1 MVAAGRARR
10 SASLPTGG
18 ASPDDDER
26 YLLPAEG
33 GPRGCRQRERCAHQ
47 QVGRGAG
54 APAANTEPWAIGPPA
69 PLFVRAE
76 SAADERRAARP
87 PGTTGPAARP
97 MSGTPRTG
105 SPTQSSIHPTE
116 GPVTTTLAPEPKTNT
131 PTSSPA
137 PAVLAD
143 LEPAARLPAVTDA
156 TEVTPSSQPI
166 PAGPPAPP
174 VA

>member
-33 GPRGCRQRERCAHQ
+33 GPRGCRLRERCAHQ
-47 QVGRGAG
+47 QVGRGAEAPG
-54 APAANTEPWAIGPPA
+54 ATTEPWAIAPPA
-69 PLFVRAE
+69 LSFVRADS
-76 SAADERRAARP
+76 SANEPEPRGPRINTR
-87 PGTTGPAARP
+87 PAARP
-97 MSGTPRTG
+97 MPGTPRTG

-131 PTSSPA
+131 PTSSAA
-137 PAVLAD
+137 PADLAG
-143 LEPAARLPAVTDA
+143 LEPAARIPAVSDA
-156 TEVTPSSQPI
+156 PE
-166 PAGPPAPP
+166 A
-174 VA
+174 

>member
-47 QVGRGAG
+47 QVGRGAE
-54 APAANTEPWAIGPPA
+54 APAATTEPWAIGPPA
-69 PLFVRAE
+69 LLFVRAE

-87 PGTTGPAARP
+87 PEPPGPRLVPCLGPRGPAHQPSAR
-97 MSGTPRTG
+97 SIPRG
-105 SPTQSSIHPTE
+105 VP
-116 GPVTTTLAPEPKTNT
+116 
-131 PTSSPA
+131 
-137 PAVLAD
+137 
-143 LEPAARLPAVTDA
+143 
-156 TEVTPSSQPI
+156 
-166 PAGPPAPP
+166 
-174 VA
+174 